1 MATEDILESAATVIA
16 PELETVESESLWRNR
31 NFVWICA
38 GACIA
43 TLGSQFTAL
52 ALPWVVLKMT
62 GDSLALATV
71 MAISGVPQIALLLFG
86 GGLADRFSPKRILI
100 GAYLI
105 CAVLLICLG
114 ALLFAGML
122 QLWMIDIFAFTTGLV
137 FGISVPASFSM
148 IAAALPSHMVPSAS
162 SVIGSVR
169 QGFAFVGPL
178 LAGALLGLAGEGHS
192 IGQPLGS
199 QPIFATA
206 FFLDGAGLLLMAW
219 ATAHIAFRPVAT
231 GDGMT
236 RGGLSILPALR
247 WFLSDRQ
254 VMTVIVY
261 WTIIV
266 FFFSGSVRVALPLLA
281 EQSTALGAKAYGI
294 LVSANS
300 AGVFVGMTALGLL
313 RRFVVGRLWPIILGL
328 DVLAAGLAIIIGV
341 LHPALS
347 MAIFVYAAMLVLV
360 GTRSGFVEIGWFSLL
375 QQRYPDDIRGR
386 ATSIFMVIS
395 TANMAA
401 SVTFAGWLTRHMP
414 ASELFVFAGLAT
426 AAVVLVSALLRATG
440 VLRIDA

>member
-1 MATEDILESAATVIA
+1 MATEDVLESGAAVLDA
-16 PELETVESESLWRNR
+16 EPEVVQNDSLWRNR
-31 NFVWICA
+31 NFIWICV
-38 GACIA
+38 GACVA

-52 ALPWVVLKMT
+52 ALPWIVLKMT
-62 GDSLALATV
+62 GDSLALAAV

-100 GAYLI
+100 SAYLI
-105 CAVLLICLG
+105 CALLLICLG
-114 ALLFAGML
+114 ALLYAGML

-137 FGISVPASFSM
+137 FGVSVPASFSV
-148 IAAALPSHMVPSAS
+148 IAAALPNHMVPAAS

-169 QGFAFVGPL
+169 QGFAFIGPL
-178 LAGALLGLAGEGHS
+178 LAGALLGLANDGKPTGS
-192 IGQPLGS
+192 ALGS
-199 QPIFATA
+199 QPIFAIA

-219 ATAHIAFRPVAT
+219 ATAKIAFRPLLS
-231 GDGMT
+231 GDGAP
-236 RGGLSILPALR
+236 RGGLSIMPALR

-254 VMTVIVY
+254 VLTVIIY

-313 RRFVVGRLWPIILGL
+313 RRFIAGKLWPVILGL
-328 DVLAAGLAIIIGV
+328 DVIAAGLAIIIGV

-401 SVTFAGWLTRHMP
+401 SVTFAGWMTRHMP
-414 ASELFVFAGLAT
+414 ASELFVFAGAAT
-426 AAVVLVSALLRATG
+426 AVIVLVATLLRAMG